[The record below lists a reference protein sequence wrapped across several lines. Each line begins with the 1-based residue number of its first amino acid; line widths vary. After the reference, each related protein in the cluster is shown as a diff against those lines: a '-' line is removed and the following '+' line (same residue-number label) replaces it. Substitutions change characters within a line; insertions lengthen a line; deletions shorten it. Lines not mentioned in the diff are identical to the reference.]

1 MHVTDDVTEA
11 PRGPRLVAT
20 PAADRPLP
28 DLPQAAD
35 DPLTPLYAPLL
46 AARQR
51 AQPFAVAHLAQS
63 LDGRIATANGVSR
76 WLSGAADLLH
86 THRMRA
92 LADAVLVG
100 TETVWHDNPQ
110 LTVRL
115 CAGRNP
121 VRVVLDPNRR
131 LEGHQQV
138 FQDGA
143 AETLLLVADDG
154 AAPPHRLGQA
164 EVLPVRRGP
173 CGRLDPHDIR
183 RVLARRG
190 LTWLFIEGG
199 GVTVS
204 RFLAAGALDRLQ
216 LTIAAVILG
225 SGRPG
230 LSLDAVADLQHCLRP
245 ETRSFTLDR
254 DVLIDCAL

>member
-1 MHVTDDVTEA
+1 MLATDPSLRA
-11 PRGPRLVAT
+11 RL
-20 PAADRPLP
+20 PELPHAAH
-28 DLPQAAD
+28 

-46 AARQR
+46 AARHR
-51 AQPFAVAHLAQS
+51 ARPYAVAHLAQS

-100 TETVWHDNPQ
+100 TETVWHDDPQ

-115 CAGRNP
+115 CAGENP

-131 LEGHQQV
+131 LDGRQRV
-138 FQDGA
+138 FRDGA
-143 AETLLLVADDG
+143 AQTLLLVADDG
-154 AAPPHRLGQA
+154 TAAPSRLGQA
-164 EVLPVRRGP
+164 EVLPVRRGA

-183 RVLARRG
+183 RTLARRG

-216 LTIAAVILG
+216 LTVAAVILG

-245 ETRSFTLDR
+245 QTRSYPLDR
-254 DVLIDCAL
+254 DVLIDCCL